1 MFASR
6 SLAPA
11 EANYSAT
18 EGEALAVL
26 FALKRFEPIIQGFEV
41 IVKTDHRALQFIKQV
56 QKTIGSWLDGG
67 LKFNALTYPLNTY
80 QEKLI
85 KLPMA

>member
-1 MFASR
+1 MIARYDLPFTIYSDFSYYGLGAVLVQKVGNKEYPLMFASR
-6 SLAPA
+6 SLTPA

-41 IVKTDHRALQFIKQV
+41 IVKTDHRAL
-56 QKTIGSWLDGG
+56 
-67 LKFNALTYPLNTY
+67 
-80 QEKLI
+80 
-85 KLPMA
+85 

>member
-41 IVKTDHRALQFIKQV
+41 IVKTDHRALQFIKA
-56 QKTIGSWLDGG
+56 GSE
-67 LKFNALTYPLNTY
+67 NNR
-80 QEKLI
+80 KLARWWAEI
-85 KLPMA
+85 

>member
-6 SLAPA
+6 SLSPA

-41 IVKTDHRALQFIKQV
+41 IVKTDHRVL
-56 QKTIGSWLDGG
+56 
-67 LKFNALTYPLNTY
+67 
-80 QEKLI
+80 
-85 KLPMA
+85 